1 MQTTVSKKIMLYK
14 KNKRIMQTI
23 VNYLITFLNLFFR
36 VFHFEIDKKLFFS
49 KFFKYV
55 NQVYIFIY
63 SYYIILIN
71 IINKN
76 SNKKEKRVCLST
88 HIRLARSGNKL
99 IGVTFFLASPTHISA
114 RSICNNSIEILHH
127 NVNACIGLVWF
138 HVTI

>member
-76 SNKKEKRVCLST
+76 SNKKEKRVCLY
-88 HIRLARSGNKL
+88 
-99 IGVTFFLASPTHISA
+99 PY
-114 RSICNNSIEILHH
+114 
-127 NVNACIGLVWF
+127 
-138 HVTI
+138 